1 MLSFSQVQFLAWYTS
16 LARFVPAD
24 FLPPAPP
31 LTLEEKAEEAE
42 KLASLLGIDRTQAV
56 HQ

>member
-1 MLSFSQVQFLAWYTS
+1 MLSSKQALFLAWYTS

-24 FLPPAPP
+24 FLPPAPAR
-31 LTLEEKAEEAE
+31 TLEEKAEDAE
-42 KLASLLGIDRTQAV
+42 KLASLLGIDLTELV